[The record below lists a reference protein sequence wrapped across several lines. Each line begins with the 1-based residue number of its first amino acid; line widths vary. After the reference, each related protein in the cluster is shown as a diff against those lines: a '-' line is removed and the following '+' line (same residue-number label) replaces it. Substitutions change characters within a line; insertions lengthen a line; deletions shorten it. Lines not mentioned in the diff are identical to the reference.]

1 MLCSPELP
9 LQYPA
14 IVIIHSIGILFQD
27 TSLFFIELYELMRHT
42 IRRIVEAKV
51 FQYFITFLIILNGI
65 ILGIATSSSVMS
77 EYGGFIHGMD
87 NIIVALFTIEIIMR
101 IYVHRSSFFKD
112 PWSLFDFFVVTIS
125 LIPANDGLSILRVLR
140 VLRLFRLLTI
150 VPQMRLIIS
159 AILSVIPGMASV
171 SLVLLLFFYVFAIIS
186 TNLFST
192 TFPQWFGSLGE
203 SMFTLFQIMTLESW
217 SMGIARPIIAVH
229 PYAWI
234 FFVVY
239 ILIVTFIMV
248 NLFIGL
254 VVDAIFTIK
263 ANDKAAAE
271 IEKPETA
278 KELVYQHEIAVLQN
292 ELKDIKQLMAKIDQK
307 LSL

>member
-1 MLCSPELP
+1 MKNT
-9 LQYPA
+9 
-14 IVIIHSIGILFQD
+14 IKK
-27 TSLFFIELYELMRHT
+27 FIE
-42 IRRIVEAKV
+42 AKY
-51 FQYFITFLIILNGI
+51 FQHFITFLIIFNGI
-65 ILGIATSSSVMS
+65 TLGLATSRDFMND
-77 EYGGFIHGMD
+77 YGVLIHNMD
-87 NIIVALFTIEIIMR
+87 NIIIAVFTLEITMR
-101 IYVHRSSFFKD
+101 IYIHRQQFFKD
-112 PWSLFDFFVVTIS
+112 PWSLFDFFVVSIS
-125 LIPANDGLSILRVLR
+125 LIPANEGLSILRVLR

-171 SLVLLLFFYVFAIIS
+171 SLVLLLFFYVFAIIA
-186 TNLFST
+186 TNLFSM

-217 SMGIARPIIAVH
+217 SMGIARPIMETH

-234 FFVVY
+234 FFVIY

-263 ANDKAAAE
+263 GSENKQSEADE
-271 IEKPETA
+271 DEKSRPETA
-278 KELVYQHEIAVLQN
+278 KELVYQHEIKLLQGELN
-292 ELKDIKQLMAKIDQK
+292 EMKQLMTKIDQK
-307 LSL
+307 LS

>member
-1 MLCSPELP
+1 MRS
-9 LQYPA
+9 
-14 IVIIHSIGILFQD
+14 IIKHIIETKYFQ
-27 TSLFFIELYELMRHT
+27 H
-42 IRRIVEAKV
+42 
-51 FQYFITFLIILNGI
+51 FITFLIIVNGV
-65 ILGIATSSSVMS
+65 ILGLATSQQIIS
-77 EYGGFIHGMD
+77 EYGRLIHALD
-87 NIIVALFTIEIIMR
+87 SIIVAIFTIEIAMR
-101 IYVHRSSFFKD
+101 IYVHRLRFFKD
-112 PWSLFDFFVVTIS
+112 PWSLFDFFVVSIS
-125 LIPANDGLSILRVLR
+125 LIPASDGLSILRVLR

-159 AILSVIPGMASV
+159 AILGVIPGMASV

-186 TNLFST
+186 TNLFSV

-217 SMGIARPIIAVH
+217 SMGIARPIMEIH

-234 FFVVY
+234 FFVIY

-263 ANDKAAAE
+263 ESDKTAQNSKKAE
-271 IEKPETA
+271 MIKEIVYTSEINNLQEEL
-278 KELVYQHEIAVLQN
+278 KEL
-292 ELKDIKQLMAKIDQK
+292 KQLVVKMDQK
-307 LSL
+307 LS

>member
-1 MLCSPELP
+1 MRNT
-9 LQYPA
+9 
-14 IVIIHSIGILFQD
+14 IKN
-27 TSLFFIELYELMRHT
+27 FIEVKY
-42 IRRIVEAKV
+42 
-51 FQYFITFLIILNGI
+51 FQHFITFLIILNGVL
-65 ILGIATSSSVMS
+65 LGLATSQDIIS
-77 EYGGFIHGMD
+77 EYGTLIQNMD
-87 NIIVALFTIEIIMR
+87 KIIVAIFTIEITLR
-101 IYVHRSSFFKD
+101 IYVHRTSFFTD
-112 PWSLFDFFVVTIS
+112 PWSLFDFFVVSIS

-186 TNLFST
+186 TNLFSL

-217 SMGIARPIIAVH
+217 SMGIARPIMEVH

-263 ANDKAAAE
+263 DQDKKE
-271 IEKPETA
+271 QESDKPETA
-278 KELVYQHEIAVLQN
+278 KELLYQHEIKILKN
-292 ELKDIKQLMAKIDQK
+292 ELKELKQLILKIDQK
-307 LSL
+307 LG

>member
-1 MLCSPELP
+1 MIK
-9 LQYPA
+9 Q
-14 IVIIHSIGILFQD
+14 
-27 TSLFFIELYELMRHT
+27 FIETKY
-42 IRRIVEAKV
+42 
-51 FQYFITFLIILNGI
+51 FQHFITFLIIFNGI
-65 ILGIATSSSVMS
+65 TLGLATSRDFMS
-77 EYGGFIHGMD
+77 QYGTVIHYLD
-87 NIIVALFTIEIIMR
+87 VLIVTVFTIEISLR
-101 IYVHRSSFFKD
+101 IYVHRLQFFKD
-112 PWSLFDFFVVTIS
+112 PWCLFDFFVVTIS
-125 LIPANDGLSILRVLR
+125 LIPANEGLSILRVLR

-171 SLVLLLFFYVFAIIS
+171 SLVLLLFFYVFAIIA
-186 TNLFST
+186 TNIFSL

-217 SMGIARPIIAVH
+217 SMGIARPIIEVH

-234 FFVVY
+234 FFVIY

-263 ANDKAAAE
+263 GS
-271 IEKPETA
+271 EKEASEEGREPPETA
-278 KELVYQHEIAVLQN
+278 KELVYQHEIKVLQN
-292 ELKDIKQLMAKIDQK
+292 ELKEMKNLMLKIDQK
-307 LSL
+307 LS

>member
-1 MLCSPELP
+1 MKNT
-9 LQYPA
+9 
-14 IVIIHSIGILFQD
+14 IKK
-27 TSLFFIELYELMRHT
+27 FIE
-42 IRRIVEAKV
+42 AKY
-51 FQYFITFLIILNGI
+51 FQHFITFLIIFNGI
-65 ILGIATSSSVMS
+65 TLGLATSRDFMND
-77 EYGGFIHGMD
+77 YGVLIHNMD
-87 NIIVALFTIEIIMR
+87 NIIIAVFTLEITMR
-101 IYVHRSSFFKD
+101 IYIHRQQFFKD
-112 PWSLFDFFVVTIS
+112 PWSLFDFFVVSIS
-125 LIPANDGLSILRVLR
+125 LIPANEGLSILRVLR

-171 SLVLLLFFYVFAIIS
+171 SLVLLLFFYVFAIIA
-186 TNLFST
+186 TNLFSM

-217 SMGIARPIIAVH
+217 SMGIARPIMETH

-234 FFVVY
+234 FFVIY

-263 ANDKAAAE
+263 GSENTQSEADGD
-271 IEKPETA
+271 EKSRPETA
-278 KELVYQHEIAVLQN
+278 KELVYQHEIKLLQGELN
-292 ELKDIKQLMAKIDQK
+292 EMKQLMTKIDQK
-307 LSL
+307 LS

>member
-1 MLCSPELP
+1 MRVLSNTM
-9 LQYPA
+9 
-14 IVIIHSIGILFQD
+14 IKN
-27 TSLFFIELYELMRHT
+27 FIE
-42 IRRIVEAKV
+42 AKY
-51 FQYFITFLIILNGI
+51 FQHFITFLIIFNGVT
-65 ILGIATSSSVMS
+65 LGLATSRDFMSQYGAIIHYLDMFIISV
-77 EYGGFIHGMD
+77 
-87 NIIVALFTIEIIMR
+87 FTIEISLR
-101 IYVHRSSFFKD
+101 IYVHRLKFFKD

-171 SLVLLLFFYVFAIIS
+171 SLVLLLFFYVFAIIA
-186 TNLFST
+186 TNIFSL

-203 SMFTLFQIMTLESW
+203 SMYTLFQIMTLESW
-217 SMGIARPIIAVH
+217 SMGIARPVMDVH

-234 FFVVY
+234 FFVIY

-263 ANDKAAAE
+263 GS
-271 IEKPETA
+271 EKESSEDDGERPETA
-278 KELVYQHEIAVLQN
+278 KELVYQHEIKVLQS
-292 ELKDIKQLMAKIDQK
+292 ELKEMKQLMLKIDQK
-307 LSL
+307 LS